1 MIMADGRNWKKKA
14 HIDGHRPEVHNRPI
28 DETVANE
35 LHTGI
40 ELLAEDL
47 VREGWEPEEARREAQ
62 RRFGDPGRVGRW
74 SRRILRRGDRRR
86 SLLMFFDQL
95 GLDIRFALR
104 ALRTAPGFALIAVL
118 ILALGIGA
126 NVAVF
131 SLLKGLIIRPMPYPE
146 PDRIV
151 AVWQG
156 GVDSDRGGSDYQ
168 PLTGPDY
175 FDFREQNS
183 TFQELGVYTFR
194 WFNTAVGP
202 EPERIRGVSAT
213 AGVLDILGLPPLY
226 GRYFTE
232 EEETAG
238 SSRVVVLGHAYWQDY
253 FQGDPTVVGRMI
265 TMERESWQVI
275 GILPPDFEFPSPWG
289 VAEPVRL
296 ITPIELSR
304 TEGRGSHWL
313 AALGRLAD
321 GVSVAQAQADLK
333 AIAARLREL
342 YPHTNALVGVW
353 IDPLMRRALG
363 GINTILVIL
372 LIIVGLVLLAGCA
385 NIASMMLARGAARQ
399 SEMAIRSSLGAGGG
413 RIVRQLLTES
423 ALLSVLGGIAG
434 IALAYWS
441 LGVLKGLFPPTVPR
455 IEGIGMDG
463 WVLLYAFLA
472 MLATGLLFG
481 LAPALFA
488 ARTNLVEVLTGGG
501 GGRTGGRRRNRALD
515 VLVIAQIALAL
526 MLVNAALLLFL
537 SFRNVAREPQGFDT
551 DEVLA
556 ISLQISGPGYDTLE
570 ARNTFWGRLLE
581 RLRTA
586 PGVTAVGV
594 TTKLPTLGGTN
605 GSVLT
610 EGETYDPEE
619 RHPLVELSFATPG
632 YFEAMGINIVRGRN
646 FEAGE
651 LVTPTSE
658 VLEGPVIVN
667 QAFAQRYWP
676 DADPIGQRIRANS
689 EEPDWYATVVGVA
702 EDCRQ
707 WGLLYPTLPERYHPI
722 TAVER
727 TNNYLV
733 LRSAGDPTALTQLVR
748 SAVAELDPQLPLG
761 DVRTMADIIGQRM
774 QSRRLY
780 TLLIGLFTLIAVV
793 LATAGTYGVMSFRVN
808 QRTHEIGV
816 QMALGAARSQVMRH
830 FLRQGLRLTLSGGII
845 GFFMLFFGV
854 TIISSMIY
862 GISPLQILTL
872 LAGIVLLGT
881 VVVAAMLVPALRATR
896 VDPMEALRAE

>member
-1 MIMADGRNWKKKA
+1 MADGRNWNKQA
-14 HIDGHRPEVHNRPI
+14 HIDGHRPDVHNRPI
-28 DETVANE
+28 DEIVAKE
-35 LHTGI
+35 LSNGI

-47 VREGWEPEEARREAQ
+47 VREGWEPEAAQAEAR

-95 GLDIRFALR
+95 GLDTRFALR
-104 ALRTAPGFALIAVL
+104 ALRNAPGFTLIAIL
-118 ILALGIGA
+118 ILAIGIGA

-151 AVWQG
+151 AVWEG
-156 GVDSDRGGSDYQ
+156 NVDSDRWSGNYM

-238 SSRVVVLGHAYWQDY
+238 SSRVVVLGHAYWQEY

-296 ITPIELSR
+296 ITPVELSR
-304 TEGRGSHWL
+304 TEGRGEHWL
-313 AALGRLAD
+313 AALGRLED
-321 GVSVAQAQADLK
+321 GVSIAQAQADLK
-333 AIAARLREL
+333 AISARLREL

-363 GINTILVIL
+363 GINIILVGL

-399 SEMAIRSSLGAGGG
+399 TEIAIRSSLGAGGG

-423 ALLSVLGGIAG
+423 ALLSLLGGIAG
-434 IALAYWS
+434 VVLAYWS
-441 LGVLKGLFPPTVPR
+441 LGTLKGLFPPTVPR
-455 IEGIGMDG
+455 VEGIGMDG

-472 MLATGLLFG
+472 MLATGLVFG
-481 LAPALFA
+481 LAPALIA
-488 ARTNLVEVLTGGG
+488 VRIDLTGTLTGGG
-501 GGRTGGRRRNRALD
+501 GSRTGGRRRNRALNL
-515 VLVIAQIALAL
+515 LVIAQIALAL

-551 DEVLA
+551 DEVLVV
-556 ISLQISGPGYDTLE
+556 SLQISGPGFETLE
-570 ARNTFWGRLLE
+570 ERNTFWERLLE
-581 RLRTA
+581 RLRNS
-586 PGVTAVGV
+586 PGVAAVGV
-594 TTKLPTLGGTN
+594 TSKLPTLGGTN
-605 GSVLT
+605 GSVLVDD
-610 EGETYDPEE
+610 EVYDPEE
-619 RHPLVELSFATPG
+619 RRPLVELSFVTPG

-646 FEAGE
+646 FETNE
-651 LVTPTSE
+651 LVTPTSD
-658 VLEGPVIVN
+658 VLEMPVIVN
-667 QAFAQRYWP
+667 QAFARQYWP
-676 DADPIGQRIRANS
+676 DADPIGQRIRGNS

-733 LRSAGDPTALTQLVR
+733 LRSEGDPTALTPLVR

-761 DVRTMADIIGQRM
+761 DVRIMADIVSERM
-774 QSRRLY
+774 QNRRIY
-780 TLLIGLFTLIAVV
+780 TLLIGLFSLIAVL
-793 LATAGTYGVMSFRVN
+793 LAAAGTYGVMSFRVN

-816 QMALGAARSQVMRH
+816 QMALGAARRQVMGH
-830 FLRQGLRLTLSGGII
+830 FIRQGLRLTLSGGIT
-845 GFFMLFFGV
+845 GFFMLLFGV
-854 TIISSMIY
+854 TIVSSMIY

-872 LAGIVLLGT
+872 LVGIALLGI
-881 VVVAAMLVPALRATR
+881 VVAAAMVIPALRATR
-896 VDPMEALRAE
+896 VDPVEALRAE